1 MFFQIVET
9 NWKWVQAR
17 CSVPGVLYLWALPCR
32 WATSQFGHSGH
43 LERRCSTCLPFSFV
57 SRLLYLS
64 FYNCVPDADM
74 SINKL
79 GAPCAPAEPNHVYV
93 EGCERGRASGPFAA
107 RAQVESRCVTKHQ
120 WNFKTSSMTRIRFVY
135 SDLYYP
141 HTISLQN
148 LWSYF

>member
-1 MFFQIVET
+1 MGHITV
-9 NWKWVQAR
+9 W
-17 CSVPGVLYLWALPCR
+17 SLWAR
-32 WATSQFGHSGH
+32 

-57 SRLLYLS
+57 SHLLYLS

-79 GAPCAPAEPNHVYV
+79 GAPCAPAEPNNVYV
-93 EGCERGRASGPFAA
+93 EGCKRGRASGRFSA

-120 WNFKTSSMTRIRFVY
+120 CNFKTRTMTRVRFVN

-141 HTISLQN
+141 HVQSFFVKSSRIT
-148 LWSYF
+148 YFCKMKCTLHHWMVPAYSEQQD